1 MIKDIATII
10 AARIA
15 GRPTYTPAHTVPGV
29 DKPRSAKIEFN
40 VFKNRGE
47 KKLVFRV
54 TAWGGMADAIARG
67 GAVGKEITL
76 MAEIIPFEGRVWMPL
91 PDGSHQFVTKPDGTP
106 LMQWKTGYTIMD
118 MNWGADSAKSIAN
131 EIAQGL
137 RPAGWNQ
144 VGTPDHQAW
153 LQICANRN
161 AAKFQQG
168 MVTFEYANVNIA
180 NLPQGAVITSGVVA
194 NNVAAQQAP
203 VQQAPVQQQV
213 VVNGQPMGYAM
224 PGANTQPVQHVANP
238 AAVQQTVPA
247 QGGAVQTGYA
257 QPVVAAAAVQPGG
270 YQPVT
275 M

>member
-15 GRPTYTPAHTVPGV
+15 GRPIYTPAHQIPGV
-29 DKPRSAKIEFN
+29 DKPRSAKIEFS

-47 KKLVFRV
+47 KKLVFKI

-76 MAEIIPFEGRVWMPL
+76 MAEIIPFEGRTWMPM
-91 PDGSHQFVTKPDGTP
+91 PDGTRQILTKPDGTN
-106 LMQWKTGYTIMD
+106 LMQRKTGYTIMD
-118 MNWGADSAKSIAN
+118 MNWGSDSAKSIAN

-137 RPAGWNQ
+137 RPVGWNQ
-144 VGTPDHQAW
+144 IGTPDHQAW
-153 LQICANRN
+153 QQTCANRN

-168 MVTFEYANVNIA
+168 MVTFEYADVEIR
-180 NLPQGAVITSGVVA
+180 NLPQGAVIVLSNVV
-194 NNVAAQQAP
+194 NNATQTAAPA
-203 VQQAPVQQQV
+203 QV
-213 VVNGQPMGYAM
+213 IVNGQQMGYTM
-224 PGANTQPVQHVANP
+224 PAAQPVQHVANP
-238 AAVQQTVPA
+238 AAVNTVMQSTQP
-247 QGGAVQTGYA
+247 VQTGYA
-257 QPVVAAAAVQPGG
+257 QAPVQGQVVQHPAGT